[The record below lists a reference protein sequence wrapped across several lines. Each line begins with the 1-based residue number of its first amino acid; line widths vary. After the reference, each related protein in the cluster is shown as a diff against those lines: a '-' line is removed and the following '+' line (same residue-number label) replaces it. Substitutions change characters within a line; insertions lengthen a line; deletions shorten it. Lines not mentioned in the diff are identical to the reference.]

1 MLHLQNLLSRFRG
14 DLAVDLGT
22 ANTLVC
28 VVGEGLVLNEPSIAA
43 VQQGT
48 GRILAGGC
56 AVGHLAKQMEG
67 RTPDSIS
74 VVRPLHNGVITD
86 FELCEAM
93 LRYFLRKAQRPGWP
107 PPAPRLLGI

>member
-1 MLHLQNLLSRFRG
+1 MLQNLLNHFRC

-28 VVGEGLVLNEPSIAA
+28 VVGEGLVLNEPSVVA

-48 GRILAGGC
+48 GRILSGGC

-67 RTPDSIS
+67 RTPESIA
-74 VVRPLHNGVITD
+74 VVRPPRDGVITD

-93 LRYFLRKAQRPGWP
+93 LRYFLRKAQRPGWRLR
-107 PPAPRLLGI
+107 PRGVGGVP